1 MLCRLARSA
10 SSEFSSGRDAVNDLH
25 NLCKC
30 ITEVKGKK
38 SLQEQSRGLGFCAP
52 FHCGLKALD
61 LSHLQSCG
69 EAKGEV
75 EEMAGL
81 SVHYRMAVGAGAA
94 GEFTSKPH

>member
-1 MLCRLARSA
+1 MLCRVARSA
-10 SSEFSSGRDAVNDLH
+10 SSEFSSGRDDLH
-25 NLCKC
+25 NLCTC
-30 ITEVKGKK
+30 ITEVKGE

-52 FHCGLKALD
+52 FHCRLKALD

-75 EEMAGL
+75 EEIAGL

-94 GEFTSKPH
+94 GEFASKPH